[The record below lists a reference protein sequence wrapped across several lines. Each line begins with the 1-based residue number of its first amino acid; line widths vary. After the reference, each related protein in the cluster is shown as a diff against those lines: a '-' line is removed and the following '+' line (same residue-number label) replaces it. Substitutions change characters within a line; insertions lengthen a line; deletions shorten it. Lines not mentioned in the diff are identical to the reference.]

1 MKRHGKQANARL
13 YHFGRRESSATT
25 APAGWGRERMMLS
38 GGLDMDCRSR
48 GSFTAWGVPEADRV
62 SLYRQGCVLMGE
74 GVA

>member
-13 YHFGRRESSATT
+13 YHFGRRESSTT

-48 GSFTAWGVPEADRV
+48 GVVTAWG
-62 SLYRQGCVLMGE
+62 GT
-74 GVA
+74 